1 MNWCARRLVAMV
13 GLGAHRNLDGVS
25 PSFLPVDAVHSELI
39 DWTYAADRAPYYQR
53 TE

>member
-1 MNWCARRLVAMV
+1 MHGCAHLLETMV
-13 GLGAHRNLDGVS
+13 SLGAHRNLDGVS